1 MRTLLGRPLVASNAL
16 SGKKRTP
23 MRGHRH
29 HCRFVLATLLY
40 QPDGGREVGFDHG
53 LHLVLD
59 LPAAL
64 PVRRASRKLA
74 PHHRPLFLQVSGRL
88 DDINGSFSVLHL
100 SLAATSTFPSCPDCF
115 IHIFI
120 TNRVIN
126 FAAYTNLITDGNRG
140 QGLPK
145 GKFYASC
152 ICDSVYGA

>member
-1 MRTLLGRPLVASNAL
+1 GCL
-16 SGKKRTP
+16 
-23 MRGHRH
+23 
-29 HCRFVLATLLY
+29 VLAPLLS
-40 QPDGGREVGFDHG
+40 QQGGARGLPFD
-53 LHLVLD
+53 
-59 LPAAL
+59 PAFLFVPTPRGPL
-64 PVRRASRKLA
+64 PVRRPSGNLP
-74 PHHRPLFLQVSGRL
+74 PHPPPLFLQVSGRL
-88 DDINGSFSVLHL
+88 DDINGAFSVLHL
-100 SLAATSTFPSCPDCF
+100 SLAATPTFPSCPDCF